1 MLVNFFHVFLHQ
13 FTRQDRQSLYFISLD
28 SFQMGLHYYVPDV
41 DWGDVG
47 KYALIG
53 ACAQLAGTVRLTY
66 SLTAIVIEA
75 IGNLTYLF
83 PVLMTVVVSKHF
95 ADLYNRGI
103 YDIHIDLL

>member
-1 MLVNFFHVFLHQ
+1 MSLH
-13 FTRQDRQSLYFISLD
+13 
-28 SFQMGLHYYVPDV
+28 HYAPDV

-83 PVLMTVVVSKHF
+83 PILMTVVVSKHLAGRANDAF
-95 ADLYNRGI
+95 SFVLPLAKPSLMCLKDKSLNPYWSRHYKI
-103 YDIHIDLL
+103 S

>member
-1 MLVNFFHVFLHQ
+1 MSLH
-13 FTRQDRQSLYFISLD
+13 
-28 SFQMGLHYYVPDV
+28 HYAPDV

-83 PVLMTVVVSKHF
+83 PILMTVVVSKHLAGRPNDVF
-95 ADLYNRGI
+95 LVFVC
-103 YDIHIDLL
+103 LLLKDHLSLTSTSTNHSLLTYWSK